1 MLPKKSV
8 EDVLH
13 VTPNISDRMMDAIQ
27 LWSDMYEGNSPWLH
41 EPTVAHPIRIASL
54 GLPALIASEKARMA
68 TLEMKSEVSA
78 PMETVDAADEQV
90 NPSYIDKPTSNLDA
104 TAQSKPA
111 VGNDSNDKV
120 SSLDN
125 GGSVNAFSI
134 TTKQVPVGNTAR
146 ADFIN
151 KNYQVKCIRPLR
163 RHLEYGIAKG
173 GLVIKPYPIIHKSAD
188 DDSENTSNSSEN
200 TSKTASN
207 VKNDKDTSN
216 AKSSDKTKK
225 NAHKVPKY
233 EFGIDFIQADR
244 FFPLTFDANEKV
256 IEACFIQTKVDKA
269 KERVY
274 IRLEHHKLVDT
285 TVTVQNFAFESTDM
299 SLANSNNIR
308 SASNLGNQIPLT
320 NVPEWA
326 SLEPKVVIEDCD
338 RLLFAYFRMPEAN
351 TVDPYSP
358 LGVSG
363 YSRVVSLIKDADRQY
378 SRLLWE
384 YEGGEL
390 AIDVDR
396 DALKFVEG
404 LGSVNPIGQERLF
417 RKVDLNNEET
427 YNVFAPALRDTSY
440 IQGLNNI
447 LTRIE
452 DATGLSRG
460 TLSEVTSQEAK
471 TATELKILKQRSY
484 ATNADIQRALQHA
497 LEDVVYVMDAYC
509 TLYEM
514 APEGEYE
521 VSFEWDDSII
531 VDSESELSKRLSLM
545 QNGLAGKVE
554 NRMWYFG
561 ETENQAKAA
570 LQKIADEAMES
581 AQQQAQAEML
591 KAQAV
596 GSVTGDATQSPAD
609 THQKKISTGQ
619 QADSLDNPDKSKT
632 ADQVK
637 S

>member
-1 MLPKKSV
+1 MLPKKTV

-13 VTPNISDRMMDAIQ
+13 VTPNISDKMMDAIQ
-27 LWSDMYEGNSPWLH
+27 LWSDMYEGHSPWLR
-41 EPTVAHPIRIASL
+41 EPYPGNPVRITSL
-54 GLPALIASEKARMA
+54 GLPALIASEKARMV
-68 TLEMKSEVSA
+68 TLEMKSEISA
-78 PMETVDAADEQV
+78 PMETVESNDDV
-90 NPSYIDKPTSNLDA
+90 KPKYLTKDGVTDNTNSE
-104 TAQSKPA
+104 SKPA
-111 VGNDSNDKV
+111 VGADSSDKV
-120 SSLDN
+120 SSID
-125 GGSVNAFSI
+125 GGSTAFKI
-134 TTKQVPVGNTAR
+134 TTKQSPVGNPER
-146 ADFIN
+146 AEFMN
-151 KNYQVKCIRPLR
+151 KNYQERCIRPLR
-163 RHLEYGIAKG
+163 RQLEYGIAKG
-173 GLVIKPYPIIHKSAD
+173 GIIIKPYPVIHSSVKD
-188 DDSENTSNSSEN
+188 DNDNTSKIDEN
-200 TSKTASN
+200 TSKTSSST
-207 VKNDKDTSN
+207 KNDTDTSKN
-216 AKSSDKTKK
+216 NSSVKTQK
-225 NAHKVPKY
+225 NARKIPKA
-233 EFGIDFIQADR
+233 EFEFEFIQADR
-244 FFPLTFDANEKV
+244 FFPLSFDANDKV
-256 IEACFIQTKVDKA
+256 IEACFVQTKVDKA
-269 KERVY
+269 RERVY

-308 SASNLGNQIPLT
+308 SASNLGNQISLK

-326 SLEPKVVIEDCD
+326 SLEPKTIIEDCD

-363 YSRVVSLIKDADRQY
+363 YSRVVGLIKDADMQY

-396 DALKFVEG
+396 DALKFTEG
-404 LGSVNPIGQERLF
+404 VGSSNPIGQERLF

-427 YNVFAPALRDTSY
+427 YNVFAPVLRDTSY

-484 ATNADIQRALQHA
+484 ATNADIQKALQYA
-497 LEDVVYVMDAYC
+497 LEDVVYVMDTYC
-509 TLYEM
+509 TLYDL
-514 APEGEYE
+514 APDGEYE

-570 LQKIADEAMES
+570 LQEIADEAQQAAE
-581 AQQQAQAEML
+581 QQAQAEML
-591 KAQAV
+591 KAKAV
-596 GSVTGDATQSPAD
+596 GEVTGGDATQSPAD

-619 QADSLDNPDKSKT
+619 QADSLDNPNKSKT
-632 ADQVK
+632 NDQVK